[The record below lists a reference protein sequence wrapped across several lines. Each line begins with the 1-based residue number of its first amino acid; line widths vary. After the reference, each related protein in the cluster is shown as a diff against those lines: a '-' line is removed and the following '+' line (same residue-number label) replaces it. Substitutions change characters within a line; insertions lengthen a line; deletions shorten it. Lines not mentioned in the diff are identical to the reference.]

1 MKDYM
6 PKYIRI
12 KEYIIDNIKSK
23 KLHPG
28 DKVLSENELAL
39 LFKVSRVT
47 ANMAIRELATQGVV
61 ERIRGKGT
69 YVKHFQYPEME
80 LYHDISKSRKIS
92 SEILESRNHILKDV
106 SVIEPGDNVRNKLG
120 LEISEKVY
128 KITRLMTKNNNED
141 FPIAIDYSY
150 VPLKYILRKD
160 TIDFEALNHSY
171 LHEFLSSKMS
181 ISLKF
186 IHIHIDAKLPD
197 KYESDILNVP
207 ENYPLVIWDT
217 NLLDMNKS
225 VISFTTTIADPKKY
239 RAFINFEIDSKL
251 QFD

>member
-6 PKYIRI
+6 PKYIKI
-12 KEYIIDNIKSK
+12 KEYIIDNINSK
-23 KLHPG
+23 KLRSG
-28 DKVLSENELAL
+28 DKILSENELAS

-69 YVKHFQYPEME
+69 YIKNFEYSEME

-92 SEILESRNHILKDV
+92 SEFLESREHILKDV
-106 SVIEPGDNVRNKLG
+106 SIIEPDDSVKSKLG
-120 LEISEKVY
+120 LKMSEKVY
-128 KITRLMTKNNNED
+128 KITRLMAKNNNED

-150 VPLKYILRKD
+150 LPLKYVLDKD
-160 TIDFEALNHSY
+160 TINFNLLNHSY
-171 LHEFLSSKMS
+171 LHEFLSGK
-181 ISLKF
+181 ISVGLKF

-197 KYESDILNVP
+197 KYESDTLNVP
-207 ENYPLVIWDT
+207 DNYPLVIWDT
-217 NLLDMNKS
+217 NLMDKNES
-225 VISFTTTIADPKKY
+225 VVSFTTTIADPKKY

-251 QFD
+251 QSE